1 MDFTEQLFIAQQK
14 PFSSY
19 IYPQPL
25 TDFATTDNKSAWQP
39 YSQLNNA
46 IRENENIVSNWGYR
60 TYMTQNANQIR
71 KYNLTEAQ
79 ESIGL
84 PMYFKSARVNLSNN
98 TDLKNNYIT
107 KQKTLSKMVSPEV

>member
-1 MDFTEQLFIAQQK
+1 MDFIEQTLLSQKK

-25 TDFATTDNKSAWQP
+25 TDLATTNNPSAWQP

-46 IRENENIVSNWGYR
+46 IRENEGISSNWGYR

-79 ESIGL
+79 QAIGL
-84 PMYFKSARVNLSNN
+84 PIYFKSARIDLSNN
-98 TDLKNNYIT
+98 TDLKNNYVT
-107 KQKTLSKMVSPEV
+107 QQQKLAKLVSPEL